1 MAVPTGKTELDAA
14 SSAPILKIGH
24 IAQMLGVSASRIRM
38 WEDEGL
44 IVPTRTESGQRRYSM
59 RDYKHLERVRRM
71 VNSGEMTLAGV
82 RASLGTADTVDVDTA
97 DETPDLLPDVGAR
110 TKLLRQRAG
119 LSLRDLAS
127 LIGISPSAL
136 SAFER
141 GNSSP
146 NIGRLSQISHAMG
159 VTTNELLGV
168 SAERDALVVRR
179 DERDRIVDAA
189 GVVIE
194 NLYSSPTVLQSQMV
208 TVTPG
213 SGSGHPMTHDGE
225 EFLTVVEGAIEIVL
239 DATEIYQLNLG
250 DSMSFAST
258 RPHVYRNHGEV
269 VARVVWVN
277 TPPTF

>member
-1 MAVPTGKTELDAA
+1 MAVPTGKTDLEAA

-24 IAQMLGVSASRIRM
+24 IAQMLGVSAARIRM

-59 RDYKHLERVRRM
+59 RDYKHLERVRRL
-71 VNSGEMTLAGV
+71 VNSGEMTFAGV
-82 RASLGTADTVDVDTA
+82 RATLGTPDAGDVDGA
-97 DETPDLLPDVGAR
+97 DDSSGIPDVGAR

-119 LSLRDLAS
+119 LSLRELAS
-127 LIGISPSAL
+127 LIGMSPSAL

-141 GNSSP
+141 GNSGP
-146 NIGRLSQISHAMG
+146 NIGRLSQIAHAIG
-159 VTTNELLGV
+159 VTTNDLLGV
-168 SAERDALVVRR
+168 SSERDALVVRR
-179 DERDRIVDAA
+179 DERECIVDAA
-189 GVVIE
+189 GLVIE
-194 NLYSSPTVLQSQMV
+194 NLYASPTVLQSQMV
-208 TVTPG
+208 TVQPG
-213 SGSGHPMTHDGE
+213 SGSGHPMVHDGE

-239 DATEIYQLNLG
+239 DATEIYQLNVG

-269 VARVVWVN
+269 VSRVVWVN